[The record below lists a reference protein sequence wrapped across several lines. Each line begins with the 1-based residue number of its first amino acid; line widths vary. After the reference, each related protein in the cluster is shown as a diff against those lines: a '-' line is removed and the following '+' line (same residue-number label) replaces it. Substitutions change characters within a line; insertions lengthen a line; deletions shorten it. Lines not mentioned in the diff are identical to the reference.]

1 MIIDI
6 VSDVVCPWCFIGKRR
21 LERALAVRGRD
32 DVQIVWRAFQ
42 LNPDMP
48 REGMDRAHYLAAK
61 FGSAAQARRI
71 YDEIAETGAAEGI
84 AFAFSRIA
92 RTPNTL
98 DAHRLIRLAAA
109 EGRQDAVVEALFR
122 AYFLDGI
129 DIGAREALI
138 AIAERAGIAREIAE
152 TYLASQDALDAVRRE
167 DLGARRLGITGVPC
181 FIVNG
186 RYAIS
191 GAQAP
196 EIFLR
201 VFETVEQT
209 EDDANPRPNFDI

>member
-6 VSDVVCPWCFIGKRR
+6 VSDVVCPWCYIGKRR
-21 LERALAVRGRD
+21 LERALAARGRD
-32 DVQIVWRAFQ
+32 DVEIVWRAFQ

-48 REGMDRAHYLAAK
+48 REGMDRARYLAVK

-122 AYFLDGI
+122 AYFLDGV
-129 DIGAREALI
+129 DIGAQESLI
-138 AIAERAGIAREIAE
+138 AIAEEAGIAREVAE
-152 TYLASQDALDAVRRE
+152 PFLAGEDGLDAVRRE

-181 FIVNG
+181 FIVDG

-196 EIFLR
+196 EVFLR
-201 VFETVEQT
+201 VFETVEQA
-209 EDDANPRPNFDI
+209 ENAAQPDA

>member
-6 VSDVVCPWCFIGKRR
+6 VSDVVCPWCYIGKRR
-21 LERALAVRGRD
+21 LERALAARGRG
-32 DVQIVWRAFQ
+32 DVEIVWRAFQ

-48 REGMDRAHYLAAK
+48 REGMDRARYLAVK
-61 FGSAAQARRI
+61 FGSAAQAQRI

-122 AYFLDGI
+122 AYFLDGV
-129 DIGAREALI
+129 DIGAQESLI
-138 AIAERAGIAREIAE
+138 AIAEEAGIAREVAE
-152 TYLASQDALDAVRRE
+152 PFLAGEDGLDAVRRE

-181 FIVNG
+181 FIVDG

-196 EIFLR
+196 EVFLR
-201 VFETVEQT
+201 VFETVEQA
-209 EDDANPRPNFDI
+209 EQAENAAQPDA